1 MNHKHDRKI
10 TLFDI
15 SLRKCGLV
23 PCIVYHNDNYFKHA
37 ICYLLLY
44 LPELASGYLSAQ
56 LYTFELVFSYF
67 MQQKVD

>member
-1 MNHKHDRKI
+1 M
-10 TLFDI
+10 F
-15 SLRKCGLV
+15 S
-23 PCIVYHNDNYFKHA
+23 

-67 MQQKVD
+67 MQQKVDWS